1 MELTVNSR
9 LYTNIY
15 HNACH
20 LLFGKKKQKQ
30 TWITLK

>member
-1 MELTVNSR
+1 MELTVNPR

-20 LLFGKKKQKQ
+20 LLFGKKKKNK
-30 TWITLK
+30 LE